1 MLKIRTIVKSAAWA
15 ACALGLSAC
24 GQKGD
29 LYLPTEP
36 EAAQRATLP
45 RSVLPV
51 RLRAQPAPLPSSAPS
66 QPQPAQPTASSP
78 RP

>member
-1 MLKIRTIVKSAAWA
+1 MLKIRTIVKSTALM
-15 ACALGLSAC
+15 ACVTVLSAC

-51 RLRAQPAPLPSSAPS
+51 RPRVQTEPPKAAQPA
-66 QPQPAQPTASSP
+66 ASSVHP
-78 RP
+78 

>member
-1 MLKIRTIVKSAAWA
+1 MLKIQTIVKSAALF
-15 ACALGLSAC
+15 ACAVALSAC

-45 RSVLPV
+45 RTILPV
-51 RLRAQPAPLPSSAPS
+51 RSRMQATPSASAAQPAAPMPAASSA
-66 QPQPAQPTASSP
+66 Q
-78 RP
+78 

>member
-1 MLKIRTIVKSAAWA
+1 MLKIRTIVKSAALMG
-15 ACALGLSAC
+15 CVTVLSAC

-45 RSVLPV
+45 RTILPV
-51 RLRAQPAPLPSSAPS
+51 RSRMQATPSASAAQPAAPTPASSSA
-66 QPQPAQPTASSP
+66 Q
-78 RP
+78 